1 MNEQINLSG
10 LEKRAWRSAFQDGI
24 WDIYFGLLF
33 LGLGIAPFGEVF
45 GLPEELGI
53 MIIVLCCN
61 SIAVLFLILGKK
73 YITIGRMGYVKFGTK
88 RKKLKKRLLVFLIFN
103 VILAFVFLFVNISG
117 IFDSLNIGVF
127 IEPLVIGLLLITV
140 PLSIL
145 AYFLEFH
152 RLYIYAI
159 IFGLGFFNSELIFP
173 LVGSPLDLFL
183 SLGLIGIIVI
193 MIGSVYLARF
203 IRKYPSSKN

>member
-1 MNEQINLSG
+1 MP
-10 LEKRAWRSAFQDGI
+10 R
-24 WDIYFGLLF
+24 
-33 LGLGIAPFGEVF
+33 LGF
-45 GLPEELGI
+45 
-53 MIIVLCCN
+53 
-61 SIAVLFLILGKK
+61 
-73 YITIGRMGYVKFGTK
+73 VKFGAK
-88 RKKLKKRLLVFLIFN
+88 RKKLKKRLLVFLVFN
-103 VILAFVFLFVNISG
+103 LILAFVFFFVNISG
-117 IFDSLNIGVF
+117 IFELLNVGGF

-159 IFGLGFFNSELIFP
+159 IFGMGFFNSELLFLI
-173 LVGSPLDLFL
+173 VGSPLDLFL

-193 MIGSVYLARF
+193 LIGSVYLAQF

>member
-1 MNEQINLSG
+1 MNEQIDLKG
-10 LEKRAWRSAFQDGI
+10 LEKKAWRSAFQDGI

-33 LGLGIAPFGEVF
+33 FGLGVAPFGEML
-45 GLPEELGI
+45 GLSEELGS
-53 MIIVLCCN
+53 MIFVLCIN
-61 SIAVLFLILGKK
+61 SIAVIFLILSKK
-73 YITIGRMGYVKFGTK
+73 YITIPRLGFVKFGSK
-88 RKKLKKRLLVFLIFN
+88 RKKLKKRLLAFLVFNL
-103 VILAFVFLFVNISG
+103 VLAFVFFFVSIIG
-117 IFDSLNIGVF
+117 IFESLNIGGL

-152 RLYIYAI
+152 RLYVYAI
-159 IFGLGFFNSELIFP
+159 IFGMGFFTSELLYP
-173 LVGSPLDLFL
+173 LVGSPTDLFL

-193 MIGSVYLARF
+193 LIGLFYLIKF